1 MGLLCITWVT
11 IAFGNSMQP
20 ISILA
25 WAAPFV
31 LLLSYDFTRR
41 SFKSSILAHI
51 IIIVVQALGTVFAMA
66 GMLSYPSVTAAS
78 LGATFCLGLA
88 LATATTLGALL
99 PATRLWRLAADLL
112 PPAPAAAPRG
122 LAPACRASAL
132 PLLGRALLVVPL
144 WAYPVMHGGVTTL
157 VGLVLG
163 HDHDQGVAV
172 SDSAPVLQLASLFG
186 LWGLNLLVDAVAA
199 AAFLVAAASERTP
212 LERLQAT
219 DGRASTFGGGADSDD
234 DGSVDGPLAAMGLGL
249 MSATSDIG
257 YLYEGARRR
266 AAATAVVMASSGL
279 EGSPHSWARLARPLR
294 RHVAALAAAVVLLLA
309 VGGGLVHS
317 DSFYQRP
324 VTAAVAREQRLA
336 ASCVVGQSARVGSAD
351 YVWLWAKTAERVAAG
366 DNFVLWAEEAVD
378 VVDDAEEAALLA
390 AGRDLLAA
398 HGGGAEGGGGTY
410 LGLCYQKFGG
420 NLPRGR
426 STNHFVLLSPNGS
439 VVWDYLKAFPVPVV
453 EAHVIAGPARMPI
466 ADSPYGRLSGAICFD
481 LDRPLYTRQAGAARV
496 DLLLQPS
503 WTWGAVG
510 PRHFAA
516 NTLRAVENGLTI
528 LRCSSAG
535 VSGVLGPRG
544 QVRHYLLT
552 GQRDVLTFE
561 LPIQPRVRTLYVLA
575 GWLLE
580 WANLAAAVAMWA
592 ALLVP
597 RSYAAQWVR
606 PRGQAG
612 GDRVLAGGM
621 SEDGGDAEEAGGLLG
636 ANGGVARGVR
646 GSSPG
651 ATLAGLAS
659 TGAGASG
666 AGRAGSGVNGAAGP
680 SRGASMWGKLRS
692 VIGTEEA
699 PRTDTEPL
707 LAGGSDGG
715 AAAADVNEGR
725 S

>member
-1 MGLLCITWVT
+1 
-11 IAFGNSMQP
+11 MQP
-20 ISILA
+20 ISVLA

-31 LLLSYDFTRR
+31 LLLTYDFTRR

-51 IIIVVQALGTVFAMA
+51 IIIVVQALGTMFGMA
-66 GMLSYPSVTAAS
+66 GMLSYPSVTPAS

-88 LATATTLGALL
+88 LAAATTLGALL
-99 PATRLWRLAADLL
+99 PAFRLWRLAAELL
-112 PPAPAAAPRG
+112 PPVPAGAPRG
-122 LAPACRASAL
+122 LTSACRAAAL
-132 PLLGRALLVVPL
+132 PLLGRVLLVVPL
-144 WAYPVMHGGVTTL
+144 WGYPVLHAGVTTL
-157 VGLVLG
+157 VGLALG

-186 LWGLNLLVDAVAA
+186 LWGLNLLVDLTAA
-199 AAFLVAAASERTP
+199 AAYLVAAASERTP

-219 DGRASTFGGGADSDD
+219 DGRTSTLGGGLDSDD
-234 DGSVDGPLAAMGLGL
+234 DASVDGPLTAMGLGL

-257 YLYEGARRR
+257 YLGDGARRR
-266 AAATAVVMASSGL
+266 AAAAAVALAASGL
-279 EGSPHSWARLARPLR
+279 EGSPASWARLCRPLR
-294 RHVAALAAAVVLLLA
+294 RHVAAVAAAVVVLLA

-317 DSFYQRP
+317 DAFYQRP
-324 VTAAVAREQRLA
+324 VTARLAREQRLA
-336 ASCVVGQSARVGSAD
+336 ASCVVGQSVRVGSAD

-378 VVDDAEEAALLA
+378 VVDDAEEEALLA

-398 HGGGAEGGGGTY
+398 HGSGGGGGGGSSNGTY

-420 NLPRGR
+420 QLPRGR

-481 LDRPLYTRQAGAARV
+481 LDRPLYTRQAGAAHV

-535 VSGVLGPRG
+535 VSGALGPRG
-544 QVRHYLLT
+544 QVWHYLLT
-552 GQRDVLTFE
+552 GERDVLTFE
-561 LPIQPRVRTLYVLA
+561 LPVQPRVRTLYVLA

-580 WANLAAAVAMWA
+580 WANLAAAVALWA

-612 GDRVLAGGM
+612 GERVLLGGM
-621 SEDGGDAEEAGGLLG
+621 SEDGGDAEEAAGLLG
-636 ANGGVARGVR
+636 ASYGGGV
-646 GSSPG
+646 
-651 ATLAGLAS
+651 
-659 TGAGASG
+659 GAGAGAASG
-666 AGRAGSGVNGAAGP
+666 GRAGGSGVNGAGGAGA

-692 VIGTEEA
+692 VLGTEEA
-699 PRTDTEPL
+699 PRGSGGGGGGGTEPL
-707 LAGGSDGG
+707 LVGGVSGGG
-715 AAAADVNEGR
+715 AAGAGAD